1 MQKREERGLFMIQS
15 AGEQLVLKMEEY
27 LEE

>member
-1 MQKREERGLFMIQS
+1 MQKREERGLLMIQS
-15 AGEQLVLKMEEY
+15 AREQLVLKMEEY